1 MRRSLSRYSAVRCA
15 AALVVFAAMAAC
27 GGHNHLERYT
37 FTNRAL
43 AVVYYAPPAPELRTG
58 LYDVRDIHSPLSAVL
73 HAGTGIAKEVEGGK
87 ARARLDSA
95 STHVDVTSRMSQRTL
110 ERMSRYLGTHPVST
124 ADSADYL
131 LEVNM
136 RDFGI
141 DARGQ
146 STAYLYMDAEAV
158 LIDSHTGHEI
168 WNLNVHGY
176 DRLTPFVRG
185 TERVPTGIITAGV
198 LHTVSVED
206 FQRVLEQLSD
216 YSSDVI
222 TSNLRDA
229 LWDVRNEHASR

>member
-1 MRRSLSRYSAVRCA
+1 MRCSESRRAGVRAVSCFIASLVLAS
-15 AALVVFAAMAAC
+15 C
-27 GGHNHLERYT
+27 GGHNHLSRYV
-37 FTNRAL
+37 FTHRAL
-43 AVVYYAPPAPELRTG
+43 AVVYYAPPAPELQTG
-58 LYDVRDIHSPLSAVL
+58 WYDVRGVHTPVDAVL
-73 HAGTGIAKEVEGGK
+73 RAGSGIAKEVEGGK

-95 STHVDVTSRMSQRTL
+95 SDRVDVTSRMSQRTL

-124 ADSADYL
+124 PDSADYL

-136 RDFGI
+136 HDFGI

-168 WNLNVHGY
+168 WNLNVHGH
-176 DRLTPFVRG
+176 DRLTPFVRAG
-185 TERVPTGIITAGV
+185 EHVPTGIITAGV
-198 LHTVSVED
+198 LHTVSVDD

-229 LWDVRNEHASR
+229 LWDVRDQRASR